1 MNNEDKIIQK
11 LIEMDAKLDET
22 VTKGELRVMEDRL
35 QTRFDQQSVILK
47 THEEERLFMIER
59 VRRIED
65 EVARVKA
72 RLLIA

>member
-65 EVARVKA
+65 EVARVMA

>member
-22 VTKGELRVMEDRL
+22 VTRGELRVMEDRL

-65 EVARVKA
+65 EVARVMA